1 MWVMNWDGIA
11 GTWRRFRGK
20 FKERLGKLTG
30 TDPLTIVRKREQFA
44 EVLQHEYDA
53 AKAQA
58 EKRFGAGAA
67 VLIPVPIPI
76 LPKDVST
83 DRR

>member
-1 MWVMNWDGIA
+1 MTWDGIA

-20 FKERLGKLTG
+20 AKESLGKLTG
-30 TDPLTIVRKREQFA
+30 TDPLTIARKREQFA

-76 LPKDVST
+76 LPQDVAA